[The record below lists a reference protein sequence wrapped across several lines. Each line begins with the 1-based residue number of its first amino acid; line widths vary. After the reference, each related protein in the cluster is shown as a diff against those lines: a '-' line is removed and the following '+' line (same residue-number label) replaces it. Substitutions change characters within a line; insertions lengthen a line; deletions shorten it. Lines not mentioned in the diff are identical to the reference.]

1 MGRVKFYSI
10 YDMNISENLS
20 NIKKIVE
27 NFNNEK
33 TEYNIND
40 IIEFYNITKY
50 IDTKCYKNCLLDWTE
65 RDILKIEKTVKK
77 YKSIISCYLKS
88 ISNETII
95 VIYKEIDYCYK
106 EDFFKLLEKY
116 KIYEKISEQ
125 AFDILL
131 HTKSVFLEYILYNK
145 KMTYYYGNIIRQR
158 FFEDIESAEIIL
170 DYYEAKSINN
180 EKTIYFPKVLTSQDK
195 EEIIKK
201 YVNSENPNLNYLIL
215 INNIRNREELS
226 ISDKTRLESIR
237 KTKIENNK
245 LFDKNNG
252 FEYGVE
258 VRFSNK
264 QHDIIEFSEKKHIL
278 KYSYDIKWIHENK
291 DYNTIL
297 NNFIYLFEYVDNQ
310 ARVTLVSKK
319 SELGF
324 SEKFFGIKSRNEYE
338 TGITFNVKYMLS
350 TMQIIGYYRQ
360 LNKLNIRLEDIIE
373 WFFKVYI
380 LEEFNIENYNV
391 TMPSKGST
399 YFEKCKSIL
408 PEIDY
413 ILKQYNLLAEDG
425 NINQELLEISS
436 TPVLFEKSNSLI
448 NGKYIYANY
457 KSNEFNNLCYYFFS
471 DQCVLRY
478 TPKIKSKYKNF
489 YKLLIN
495 ENVTINDYPMPCQMI
510 LNNIINQGY
519 IFIDSNGYIKIKDKK
534 LLVIVKDLNDNEVI
548 CYWKYPL
555 EYRNKIDELVKR
567 NMLKKESCLFSKPEQ
582 DYFNYYLN
590 QRSFSN
596 SLDLRNKYL
605 HGNKLK
611 YNDEDTHYKN
621 YMVFVK
627 IIILIIIKI
636 NDELCMQ
643 EELKNNKENENKT
656 NCI

>member
-106 EDFFKLLEKY
+106 GDFFELLEKY

-297 NNFIYLFEYVDNQ
+297 NNFIYLF
-310 ARVTLVSKK
+310 
-319 SELGF
+319 
-324 SEKFFGIKSRNEYE
+324 I
-338 TGITFNVKYMLS
+338 
-350 TMQIIGYYRQ
+350 
-360 LNKLNIRLEDIIE
+360 
-373 WFFKVYI
+373 
-380 LEEFNIENYNV
+380 
-391 TMPSKGST
+391 
-399 YFEKCKSIL
+399 
-408 PEIDY
+408 
-413 ILKQYNLLAEDG
+413 
-425 NINQELLEISS
+425 
-436 TPVLFEKSNSLI
+436 
-448 NGKYIYANY
+448 
-457 KSNEFNNLCYYFFS
+457 
-471 DQCVLRY
+471 
-478 TPKIKSKYKNF
+478 
-489 YKLLIN
+489 
-495 ENVTINDYPMPCQMI
+495 
-510 LNNIINQGY
+510 
-519 IFIDSNGYIKIKDKK
+519 
-534 LLVIVKDLNDNEVI
+534 
-548 CYWKYPL
+548 
-555 EYRNKIDELVKR
+555 
-567 NMLKKESCLFSKPEQ
+567 
-582 DYFNYYLN
+582 
-590 QRSFSN
+590 
-596 SLDLRNKYL
+596 
-605 HGNKLK
+605 
-611 YNDEDTHYKN
+611 
-621 YMVFVK
+621 
-627 IIILIIIKI
+627 
-636 NDELCMQ
+636 
-643 EELKNNKENENKT
+643 
-656 NCI
+656 